1 MNVHFLNPFV
11 EAASEVLKAEA
22 GVEVQRGD
30 ISLQRSALTA
40 NDVTVLLSMIGQLQG
55 VVLYGM
61 SRQTALNLVSK
72 MMFET
77 ITELNS
83 LAQSGVAELGN
94 VLTGRA
100 TIKLSEV
107 GLVTTISPPT
117 VIVGSG
123 VTVST
128 LDFPRLVVPLRFDG
142 GEIEAHL
149 ALRQAEPSAQGVYV
163 PLVTGLHKPADA

>member
-1 MNVHFLNPFV
+1 MNAQFLNPFV
-11 EAASEVLKAEA
+11 EAASEVLKAEV

-30 ISLQRSALTA
+30 TSLQRSALTA

-72 MMFET
+72 MMSET

-100 TIKLSEV
+100 TIKLSEGGV
-107 GLVTTISPPT
+107 VTEISPPT

-128 LDFPRLVVPLRFDG
+128 LDFPRVVVPLKFDD

-149 ALRQAEPSAQGVYV
+149 ALRQVEPTAQGTCVH
-163 PLVTGLHKPADA
+163 LVTGLHKQANA